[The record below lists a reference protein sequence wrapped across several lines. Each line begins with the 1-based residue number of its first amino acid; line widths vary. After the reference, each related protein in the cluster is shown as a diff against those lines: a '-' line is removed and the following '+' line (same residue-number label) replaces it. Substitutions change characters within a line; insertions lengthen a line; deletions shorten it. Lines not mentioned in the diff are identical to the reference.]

1 VALPFETASDTSLGL
16 IPRCDERSIRAGGV
30 NMGLVGVDGCAQTAG
45 TCRMRCLACSVRKS
59 AADCGTAAVA
69 SKLSREI
76 FQVLGSIGG
85 ADSGGDGARFDCEC
99 AGVTMQGS
107 LRGAAASS
115 WSTESC
121 GSRRKKAIQ
130 LQVGGEAGLK
140 WQIYDAPSW
149 RQIQP
154 CAK

>member
-1 VALPFETASDTSLGL
+1 
-16 IPRCDERSIRAGGV
+16 
-30 NMGLVGVDGCAQTAG
+30 MDGKKQRG

-69 SKLSREI
+69 TKLSREI

-85 ADSGGDGARFDCEC
+85 ADAGGDGARFDCEC

-130 LQVGGEAGLK
+130 LQVGGEAGSK
-140 WQIYDAPSW
+140 WQTDDVP
-149 RQIQP
+149 
-154 CAK
+154 